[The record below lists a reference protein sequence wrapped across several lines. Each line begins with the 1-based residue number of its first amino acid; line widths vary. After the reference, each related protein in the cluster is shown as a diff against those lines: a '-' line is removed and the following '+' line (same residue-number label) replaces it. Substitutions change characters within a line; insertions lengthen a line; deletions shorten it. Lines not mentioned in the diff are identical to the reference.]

1 MHMPE
6 DGFFVTEPGRVFAM
20 LGVIGRPG
28 KRMRERRKGRHESD

>member
-20 LGVIGRPG
+20 SDGGSRLG